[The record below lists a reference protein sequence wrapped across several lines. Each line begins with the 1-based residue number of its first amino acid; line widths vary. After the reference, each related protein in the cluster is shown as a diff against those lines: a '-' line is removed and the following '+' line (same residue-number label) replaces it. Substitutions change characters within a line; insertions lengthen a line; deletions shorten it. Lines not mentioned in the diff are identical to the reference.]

1 MGKLLDM
8 QTFYFYS
15 ADVLIEP
22 QGFQSI
28 RCRIIELYL
37 WAIILTIIMGVAIT
51 SRCVI

>member
-8 QTFYFYS
+8 QTFYFNS

-28 RCRIIELYL
+28 GRRIIEFYL
-37 WAIILTIIMGVAIT
+37 WAMILI
-51 SRCVI
+51 